1 MTVKILMT
9 AVGQHLI
16 ADVKS
21 VTNRDT
27 EELLAYWLTEP
38 RMITYMQA
46 EDGTAV
52 RLSSPCPVAITTEY
66 SVAKDH
72 IAAILDPTEAIL
84 EHYNKEVNP
93 EPVVADLSPEVKTPV
108 ADPTKGAEA
117 VAKAE
122 EEEAA
127 E

>member
-72 IAAILDPTEAIL
+72 IASILDPTEAIL

-117 VAKAE
+117 VAEAE